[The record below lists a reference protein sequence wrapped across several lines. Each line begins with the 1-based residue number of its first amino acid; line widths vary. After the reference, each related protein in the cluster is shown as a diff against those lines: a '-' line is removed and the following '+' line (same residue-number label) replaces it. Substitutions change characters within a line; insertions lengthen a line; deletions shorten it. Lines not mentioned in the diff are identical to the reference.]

1 MPLDVEKLW
10 AQFIDAQGDEV
21 EAWVATELRKSSGQ
35 FEYADGTH
43 AKWVDGGNL
52 GLLLTFQLDELVKV
66 LSAWEEAHEEH
77 NEFAAE
83 WIMGWIG
90 NVMTMLGAAAE
101 NPLS

>member
-1 MPLDVEKLW
+1 MSLDVEKLW
-10 AQFIDAQGDEV
+10 AQFLDAQGDEV
-21 EAWVATELRKSSGQ
+21 EAWVATEFRKSSGQ

-52 GLLLTFQLDELVKV
+52 GLLLALPIDELVKI

-83 WIMGWIG
+83 GIMGWIA
-90 NVMTMLGAAAE
+90 NVMTRLGAAAE

>member
-1 MPLDVEKLW
+1 MSLDVEKLW

-21 EAWVATELRKSSGQ
+21 EAWVATEFRKSSGQ

-83 WIMGWIG
+83 WIMGWIA
-90 NVMTMLGAAAE
+90 NLMTMLSAAAE